1 LQLGAITEVEELW
14 VTIMV
19 LPLLLVDVIGEEYEE
34 ILEVEGLDGGLEVVE
49 FVDFEV
55 KELDGDRD
63 IVEFDVLEV
72 VELDGGRD
80 IVEFVVLEVVE
91 LEGDWDVVEFVN
103 LEVDEKLDV
112 LVEEEP
118 RDCYL

>member
-1 LQLGAITEVEELW
+1 MQLGAITEVEELW
-14 VTIMV
+14 VTVMI

-34 ILEVEGLDGGLEVVE
+34 GLEVEELVVEFVNFEVDILDGGLEVVE

-55 KELDGDRD
+55 E
-63 IVEFDVLEV
+63 
-72 VELDGGRD
+72 ELDGGRD
-80 IVEFVVLEVVE
+80 
-91 LEGDWDVVEFVN
+91 VVEFVS

-118 RDCYL
+118 R